1 MKKIVWHSKIK
12 LWEIT
17 RNNGHQFFISLNGK
31 EIASQYGITIENHV
45 YPEYDRSGII
55 N

>member
-1 MKKIVWHSKIK
+1 MKRIVWHSKIK

-17 RNNGHQFFISLNGK
+17 ANNGHQYFISLNGN
-31 EIASQYGITIENHV
+31 EIAAQHRIVIENHV
-45 YPEYDRSGII
+45 YPEYDTH